1 MKGGL
6 AMRSKKSRLLF
17 LLMLFFGIANYTD
30 QALAQEPFTLTSWG
44 RFFAGIDLGYQWIS
58 GDFVIPAG
66 GQPGSGGRIYIG
78 PDLGV
83 DQTESISILG
93 DGQILN
99 NHFVNIEYFMCLATG
114 LKRIQREL
122 MFHNRLYPEDSL
134 VDTRIDMN
142 WLRITYAFKFL
153 DIDSW
158 AICPSFGFHYVG
170 CGVSLN
176 GETEKGINTS
186 NTRRLDAIYP
196 TVGIQ
201 ARYPAPYGL
210 DFRLEWEGMHLITMG
225 LISSFRLS
233 TNFEIYPDVRFDF
246 GFTHRMVSSV
256 ENNQTLNNEW
266 FYNLT
271 GVAGG
276 VSFGF

>member
-6 AMRSKKSRLLF
+6 LMRFKRICLTVLL
-17 LLMLFFGIANYTD
+17 LLVLGNLNYTD
-30 QALAQEPFTLTSWG
+30 EVLAQQPFTLTSWG
-44 RFFAGIDLGYQWIS
+44 RFFTGVDLGYQWLS

-66 GQPGSGGRIYIG
+66 GRPGSGGRIYIG

-83 DQTESISILG
+83 DQTESISILA
-93 DGQILN
+93 DGQILE
-99 NHFVNIEYFMCLATG
+99 NHFVNVEYFMCLATG
-114 LKRIQREL
+114 LKRIQRDL
-122 MFHNRLYPEDSL
+122 MFHNRLYPEDSV

-142 WLRITYAFKFL
+142 WLKCTYAFKLF
-153 DIDSW
+153 DIESW

-170 CGVSLN
+170 NGVSLN

-186 NTRRLDAIYP
+186 NTRRLDAMFP

-210 DFRLEWEGMHLITMG
+210 DFRLEWEGMHLIVMG

-233 TNFEIYPDVRFDF
+233 TNLEIYPDLRFDF
-246 GFTHRMVSSV
+246 GFTHRMVSRV

-271 GVAGG
+271 GVSGG
-276 VSFGF
+276 VAFGF

>member
-1 MKGGL
+1 
-6 AMRSKKSRLLF
+6 MRFKRICLTVLL
-17 LLMLFFGIANYTD
+17 LIVLGNLNYTD
-30 QALAQEPFTLTSWG
+30 EVLAQQPFTLTSWG
-44 RFFAGIDLGYQWIS
+44 RFFAGVDLGYQWLS

-66 GQPGSGGRIYIG
+66 GRPGSGGRIYIG

-83 DQTESISILG
+83 DQTESISILA
-93 DGQILN
+93 DGQILE
-99 NHFVNIEYFMCLATG
+99 NHFVNVEYFMCLATG
-114 LKRIQREL
+114 LKRIQRDL
-122 MFHNRLYPEDSL
+122 MFHNRLYPEDSV

-142 WLRITYAFKFL
+142 WLKCTYAFKLF
-153 DIDSW
+153 DIEAW

-170 CGVSLN
+170 NGVSLN

-186 NTRRLDAIYP
+186 NTRRLDAMFP

-201 ARYPAPYGL
+201 ARYPAPHGL
-210 DFRLEWEGMHLITMG
+210 DFRLEWEGMHLIVMG

-233 TNFEIYPDVRFDF
+233 TNLEIYPDLRFDF
-246 GFTHRMVSSV
+246 GFTHRMVSRV

-271 GVAGG
+271 GVSGG
-276 VSFGF
+276 VAFGF

>member
-1 MKGGL
+1 
-6 AMRSKKSRLLF
+6 
-17 LLMLFFGIANYTD
+17 
-30 QALAQEPFTLTSWG
+30 
-44 RFFAGIDLGYQWIS
+44 
-58 GDFVIPAG
+58 
-66 GQPGSGGRIYIG
+66 
-78 PDLGV
+78 
-83 DQTESISILG
+83 
-93 DGQILN
+93 
-99 NHFVNIEYFMCLATG
+99 
-114 LKRIQREL
+114 
-122 MFHNRLYPEDSL
+122 
-134 VDTRIDMN
+134 
-142 WLRITYAFKFL
+142 
-153 DIDSW
+153 
-158 AICPSFGFHYVG
+158 
-170 CGVSLN
+170 VSLN
-176 GETEKGINTS
+176 GETEKGLNTS